1 MKVLA
6 PEMQVFM
13 EYLHD
18 RKLKLTPHRQLI
30 LDTFLE
36 NEGHRSVE
44 DIYRVVRAQDPRIG
58 YTTVYRTMKLLAD
71 SGLAREIDLAD
82 GITRYE
88 HLYNHEHHDHMICT
102 SCGRVIEFYSPEI
115 EALQDQMADNF
126 GFQPTHHS
134 LRLWGICHECQKEE
148 IHSSAP
154 PGAQPR
160 VRVKGLVG

>member
-13 EYLHD
+13 DYLQE

-44 DIYRVVRAQDPRIG
+44 DIYHVVREKDPRIG
-58 YTTVYRTMKLLAD
+58 YTTVYRTMKLLAEC
-71 SGLAREIDLAD
+71 GLAREIDLAD

-88 HLYNHEHHDHMICT
+88 HLYNHQHHDHMICME
-102 SCGRVIEFYSPEI
+102 CGKSIEFYDPEI
-115 EALQDQMADNF
+115 EALQDEASEHL
-126 GFQPTHHS
+126 GFKVFDHKLQIYGVCCDC
-134 LRLWGICHECQKEE
+134 R
-148 IHSSAP
+148 SS
-154 PGAQPR
+154 
-160 VRVKGLVG
+160 

>member
-13 EYLHD
+13 EYVQD

-71 SGLAREIDLAD
+71 CGLAREIDLAD

-88 HLYNHEHHDHMICT
+88 HLYNHEHHDHMICMQ
-102 SCGRVIEFYSPEI
+102 CGSSIEFYNEEI
-115 EALQDQMADNF
+115 EAIQDAASEQLGFKVTDHRLQIYGLCKD
-126 GFQPTHHS
+126 
-134 LRLWGICHECQKEE
+134 CQ
-148 IHSSAP
+148 
-154 PGAQPR
+154 R
-160 VRVKGLVG
+160 